1 MSRVTFDTHT
11 RTPPEQVLA
20 ILTDF
25 STRRPELWPT
35 LARDLYEVYQVGA
48 TSADVRGEALGLRG
62 CGSGFTTTGR
72 CPAACA
78 GRSGRATT
86 SDRVVM
92 WRLPFKRHRL
102 RAARCAWSGTGRE
115 LVQKAGLSLGW
126 LFSPAAPSFGERFFS
141 EPLTEQFSRQGPKA
155 AEARNFEH
163 FVVKGRTTNAT
174 RIRAGQGKD

>member
-1 MSRVTFDTHT
+1 MSRVTFDIHT

-25 STRRPELWPT
+25 STR
-35 LARDLYEVYQVGA
+35 DLYEVYQVGA
-48 TSADVRGEALGLRG
+48 TSADVKE
-62 CGSGFTTTGR
+62 GSAWPTR
-72 CPAACA
+72 MWERVHYDWSVPAACA

-86 SDRVVM
+86 SDRVAM

-115 LVQKAGLSLGW
+115 LVQKARLSLGW

-141 EPLTEQFSRQGPKA
+141 GPLTEQFSRRQGPKA